1 MRGLAASAVLLALS
15 ASALSTAACDNGE
28 APDRGPAEVDPT
40 TITVLTPGDEAVLG
54 PAWDEEPKFLVFLP
68 FAQLDENGD
77 PVGRLAR
84 RWEHSEDYRTWTYHL
99 RTDVRWHDGVPV
111 TAHDVK
117 FTIDLLNHPAAEY
130 YPPGAVTA
138 IVVNDSTVALSYE
151 EVPSTE
157 PSLDLW
163 WTVFYPKHLLS
174 ELDPAAFKQW
184 EFWKQPVG
192 NGPYRYVRHVPQTMM
207 ELEANSDYYA
217 GVPRIGRVVL
227 KFGVPGNSAN
237 IAELLSGNVDA
248 VPYVNRFD
256 LLALDDDS
264 RFRNYYQINQILVRA
279 IFWNQGHPI
288 LGNATV
294 RRALTLAIDRREML
308 QVLNMPEDIPIAD
321 GPYSSRQLRR
331 GELVEALSF
340 DAAGARRLLDE
351 AGWRDEDGDGV
362 RERDGRALRFE
373 AILSPLPGWEEM
385 AVYIQDRLR
394 RVGVQMEVLLLE
406 GQAARSRVLRGEVD
420 AVFALFENSTVFLER
435 VFSEGSTRSYRNAEL
450 DRLIDL
456 LKEAI
461 DPDSRDRIYSEMTEI
476 FQRDVPVTFL
486 VPRVNTVVAH
496 QRVRG
501 LSSPYRAFPCRHMDE
516 LWIEDDGGGG

>member
-1 MRGLAASAVLLALS
+1 MRPSWG
-15 ASALSTAACDNGE
+15 
-28 APDRGPAEVDPT
+28 RR
-40 TITVLTPGDEAVLG
+40 
-54 PAWDEEPKFLVFLP
+54 WDDEPKFLVFLP
-68 FAQLDENGD
+68 FAKLDENGNM
-77 PVGRLAR
+77 VGQLAR

-117 FTIDLLNHPAAEY
+117 FTIDLLSHPAAEY

-138 IVVNDSTVALSYE
+138 TVVNDSTVALSYE
-151 EVPSTE
+151 EVPRTE
-157 PSLDLW
+157 ISLDLW

-174 ELDPAAFKQW
+174 ELEPAAFKQW

-207 ELEANSDYYA
+207 ELEANSDYY
-217 GVPRIGRVVL
+217 GGTPQIGRVVL
-227 KFGVPGNSAN
+227 KFGDPNTT
-237 IAELLSGNVDA
+237 ELLSGNVDA
-248 VPYVNRFD
+248 VPYVTRFD

-264 RFRNYYQINQILVRA
+264 RFRDYYQINPILVRA
-279 IFWNQGHPI
+279 IFWRHGHPI
-288 LGNATV
+288 LGDATV
-294 RRALTLAIDRREML
+294 RRALTLAINRREML

-362 RERDGRALRFE
+362 RERDGQSLRFE
-373 AILSPLPGWEEM
+373 AVLSPLPGWEEM
-385 AVYIQDRLR
+385 AVYIQDQLR
-394 RVGVQMEVLLLE
+394 KVGVQLELLLLE
-406 GQAARSRVLRGEVD
+406 GQAARSRNLRGEVD
-420 AVFALFENSTVFLER
+420 VGFGLFELSTVFLEK
-435 VFSEGSTRSYRNAEL
+435 VFGDGSLLGYQNAEL

-456 LKEAI
+456 LKESV
-461 DPDSRDRIYSEMTEI
+461 DPDSKDRIYHELTEI
-476 FQRDVPVTFL
+476 FRRDVPVTFL
-486 VPRVNTVVAH
+486 MPRVATVVAH

-501 LSSPYRAFPCRHMDE
+501 LSSPYRAFPCRHMEE
-516 LWIEDDGGGG
+516 LWLEEDREGG